1 MAIFLHT
8 NFRAIGGIE
17 TVSSILAVKLG
28 SKGSKIALVSRDSEP
43 DQKEIPTEISEYRL
57 LAKRTASWSDTRR
70 LALHLQIWKLPIVVL
85 IKIKDIFSCAYKL
98 RRIYVAMGRP
108 KVVIQHQQVMT
119 IALLAGI
126 PRQKKVFV
134 LHRNYHAYKSS
145 KALFWFMKL
154 CIKASRVAITL
165 SESDQQLWQRNDL
178 FTVFIPNI
186 HSDGVADLPPK
197 QKLVVWVGRMV
208 PIKNI
213 CDVITSFYLATRNF
227 SEWKLALVGDGP
239 ERSVAEEH
247 AKNLGILDRINFLG
261 YSNPVKLYLQS
272 TFLLLASTTEGSP
285 LVVDEA
291 ISFGVIPVVRPF
303 GENTSERVPSKFGVI
318 SNGTSTKALADSLFQ
333 LINSPENIRNYQ
345 NNLKERVSNADRVCD
360 AWLRVL
366 TS

>member
-1 MAIFLHT
+1 
-8 NFRAIGGIE
+8 
-17 TVSSILAVKLG
+17 
-28 SKGSKIALVSRDSEP
+28 
-43 DQKEIPTEISEYRL
+43 
-57 LAKRTASWSDTRR
+57 
-70 LALHLQIWKLPIVVL
+70 
-85 IKIKDIFSCAYKL
+85 
-98 RRIYVAMGRP
+98 
-108 KVVIQHQQVMT
+108 
-119 IALLAGI
+119 
-126 PRQKKVFV
+126 
-134 LHRNYHAYKSS
+134 
-145 KALFWFMKL
+145 
-154 CIKASRVAITL
+154 
-165 SESDQQLWQRNDL
+165 
-178 FTVFIPNI
+178 
-186 HSDGVADLPPK
+186 
-197 QKLVVWVGRMV
+197 MV